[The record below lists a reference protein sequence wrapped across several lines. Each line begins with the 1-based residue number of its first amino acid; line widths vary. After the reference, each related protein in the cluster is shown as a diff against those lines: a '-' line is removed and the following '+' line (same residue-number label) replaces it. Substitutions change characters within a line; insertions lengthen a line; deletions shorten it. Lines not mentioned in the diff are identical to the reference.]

1 MIDMIDI
8 LRPILE
14 IAILIPGFFI
24 AYLPTKSFLK
34 YSPSAL
40 ACWLFPLML
49 FLVIA
54 GGAACFFLKI
64 SVTPIRLLLV
74 LICTLIYM
82 RSLTVNLWI
91 SVSISL
97 AVFAVL
103 ACATSLVRGINA
115 IWIADELPSY
125 ASLWFSLPGCVIYH
139 IFFWLLILI
148 AWYPLSHATRD
159 LVESEN
165 FAQTWYIFW
174 LVPLVFIGLN
184 VFMVPQSS
192 DILYTG
198 RILEGYIVINMVLI
212 AILALFY
219 IMFFMVATSLNK
231 NAKLQQENQLLSM
244 QHARYEN
251 LQVSIE
257 EARQARHDMRHHYNH
272 LSIMAEHGDLDKI
285 REYLSAA
292 SERIPNLDTHLCE
305 NYAADSVI
313 WYYYTLARRDKIP
326 FQAKADIPASISI
339 DELDLGLI
347 LSNLLENALEA
358 SQRTDPSR
366 RNIKLEA
373 YMPSPRLLLIQVENS
388 YDGTILQSNDGTFIS
403 TKTAEVS
410 KASKSSKYSKFSGSA
425 EAADSS
431 ENAKCAEDVDA
442 AETIGSIKTVKAADS
457 VDSSETAEAADDV
470 DSAEAAKAAEAAD
483 GCPSKSS
490 IKRKRHGIG
499 IQSVRNI
506 ADKTGG
512 DSSFYYENGIF
523 TAKVMLRSPE

>member
-1 MIDMIDI
+1 MIDI

-24 AYLPTKSFLK
+24 AYLPTKSFLR
-34 YSPSAL
+34 YSPMSL
-40 ACWLFPLML
+40 AFLLFPLML
-49 FLVIA
+49 LLVIA

-74 LICTLIYM
+74 FICTLIYM
-82 RSLTVNLWI
+82 RTLTVNLWI

-103 ACATSLVRGINA
+103 ACTTSLVRGINA
-115 IWIADELPSY
+115 ILIADSIPTY
-125 ASLWFSLPGCVIYH
+125 ANLWFSLPGCVVYH
-139 IFFWLLILI
+139 IFFWILILI

-174 LVPLVFIGLN
+174 ILPLVFIGLN

-192 DILYTG
+192 HILYMG
-198 RILEGYIVINMVLI
+198 RILEGYMVLSTVLI

-219 IMFFMVATSLNK
+219 TMFFMVATNLNK

-244 QHARYEN
+244 QRARYEN

-272 LSIMAEHGDLDKI
+272 LSVMAEQGDLDKI

-292 SERIPNLDTHLCE
+292 SERIPTLDMHLCE

-313 WYYYTLARRDKIP
+313 WYYYTLARRDRIP
-326 FQAKADIPASISI
+326 FEVKADIPASISI

-358 SQRTDPSR
+358 SQRTDLSKR
-366 RNIKLEA
+366 RIKLEA

-388 YDGTILQSNDGTFIS
+388 YDGSILQLNDGIFL
-403 TKTAEVS
+403 
-410 KASKSSKYSKFSGSA
+410 SS
-425 EAADSS
+425 
-431 ENAKCAEDVDA
+431 
-442 AETIGSIKTVKAADS
+442 KTVKAADGFS
-457 VDSSETAEAADDV
+457 T
-470 DSAEAAKAAEAAD
+470 
-483 GCPSKSS
+483 KSTL
-490 IKRKRHGIG
+490 KRKRHGIG

-512 DSSFYYENGIF
+512 DSSFHYDNGIF

>member
-1 MIDMIDI
+1 MIDI

-24 AYLPTKSFLK
+24 AYLPTKSFLRH
-34 YSPSAL
+34 SPLSL
-40 ACWLFPLML
+40 ACWLFPLLL
-49 FLVIA
+49 FLVTA

-82 RSLTVNLWI
+82 RSLTVSLWI

-103 ACATSLVRGINA
+103 ACATSFVRGINA
-115 IWIADELPSY
+115 ILIADELPAY

-139 IFFWLLILI
+139 IFFWALILI

-174 LVPLVFIGLN
+174 ILPLVFIGLN

-198 RILEGYIVINMVLI
+198 RILEGYLVISMVLI
-212 AILALFY
+212 AILVLFY
-219 IMFFMVATSLNK
+219 TMFFMVATSLNK
-231 NAKLQQENQLLSM
+231 TAKLQQENQFLSM

-292 SERIPNLDTHLCE
+292 SERIPNLDAHLCE

-313 WYYYTLARRDKIP
+313 WYYSTLARRDKIP
-326 FQAKADIPASISI
+326 FEAKADIPASISI

-358 SQRTDPSR
+358 SQRTDPSKR
-366 RNIKLEA
+366 QIKLEA
-373 YMPSPRLLLIQVENS
+373 YMPSPRLLLIQVENA
-388 YDGTILQSNDGTFIS
+388 YDGTILQSNDGTFLS
-403 TKTAEVS
+403 TKAAEG
-410 KASKSSKYSKFSGSA
+410 SKSIKSSKFSGAA
-425 EAADSS
+425 ENADS
-431 ENAKCAEDVDA
+431 AKAG
-442 AETIGSIKTVKAADS
+442 ETAKAADS
-457 VDSSETAEAADDV
+457 ANFTENAKPVGASATSEA
-470 DSAEAAKAAEAAD
+470 S
-483 GCPSKSS
+483 GGFSSKSS
-490 IKRKRHGIG
+490 LKRKRHGIG

-512 DSSFYYENGIF
+512 DSSFHYENGIF